1 MADIKILVW
10 KKSEAVGDP
19 DVEVR
24 IPARLAKWV
33 PRMMAF
39 MPKKTQVDLWG
50 ENADFGAMMGNL
62 EQLVNEAAASGATDL
77 MEVTTKDSHVKIILQ
92 K

>member
-1 MADIKILVW
+1 MTDIKVLVW
-10 KKSEAVGDP
+10 KKSEAVGEP

-24 IPARLAKWV
+24 IPAKMAKWV

-39 MPKKTQVDLWG
+39 MPKKTQVELWG
-50 ENADFGAMMGNL
+50 ENADFGAMMGNM
-62 EQLVNEAAASGATDL
+62 EQLVNEAVAGGETDL
-77 MEVTTKDSHVKIILQ
+77 MEVKTKDSHVKVFIQ

>member
-1 MADIKILVW
+1 MADIMVLVW
-10 KKSEAVGDP
+10 KKKEAVGDP

-24 IPARLAKWV
+24 IPARLAKFV

-39 MPKKTQVDLWG
+39 IPKKEQVDLWG
-50 ENADFGAMMGNL
+50 ENADFGAMVGNL
-62 EQLVNEAAASGATDL
+62 EQLVNEATAAGETDL
-77 MEVTTKDSHVKIILQ
+77 MEVKTKDSHVKVFIR